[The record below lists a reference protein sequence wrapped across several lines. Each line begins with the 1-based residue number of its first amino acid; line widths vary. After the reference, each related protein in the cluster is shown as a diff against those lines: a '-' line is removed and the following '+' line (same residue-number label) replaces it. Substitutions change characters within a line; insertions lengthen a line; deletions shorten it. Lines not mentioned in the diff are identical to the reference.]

1 MTLELP
7 MHRRPERV
15 DAPLLNIIGESV
27 ALGPLR
33 RDLVPLYQRW
43 LNDLRNGRNFMDTP
57 EPWTV
62 ERATALF
69 DARSAASD
77 EFVIFTIYARPDLN
91 PIGYTMLDGISF
103 RHRSAEFSIHIG
115 EGAAHG
121 KGYGTE
127 TTRLMLDYAFHW
139 LGLRSVFLTVAEY
152 NLAGMRAYQRAGFR
166 ECGRRRQAWQMG
178 GRFWDEI
185 TMDCLAAE
193 FASAPLG

>member
-1 MTLELP
+1 MTMEQP
-7 MHRRPERV
+7 MQRRPERD
-15 DAPLLNIIGESV
+15 DAPILNIIGESV
-27 ALGPLR
+27 ALGPIR

-57 EPWTV
+57 VPWTA
-62 ERATALF
+62 ERATALY
-69 DARSAASD
+69 DARSSPSG
-77 EFVIFTIYARPDLN
+77 EFVIFTIYERPDLA

-103 RHRSAEFSIHIG
+103 RHRSAEFAIHIG
-115 EGAAHG
+115 EAAAHG

-127 TTRLMLDYAFHW
+127 TTRLLLDYAFRW

-152 NLAGMRAYQRAGFR
+152 NLAGIRAYQRAGFR

-178 GRFWDEI
+178 GRFWDAI

-193 FASAPLG
+193 FDDTVA